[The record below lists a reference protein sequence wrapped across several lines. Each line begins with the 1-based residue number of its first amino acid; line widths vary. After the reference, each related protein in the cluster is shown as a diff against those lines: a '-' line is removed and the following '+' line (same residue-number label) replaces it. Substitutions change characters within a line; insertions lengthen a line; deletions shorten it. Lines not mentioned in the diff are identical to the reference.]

1 MATTK
6 VINLFSS
13 AVATLIFA
21 WRGVVDYELGAIL
34 GLTMFL
40 GALVGGHA
48 TLRISPVWL
57 RRIFIIAVAGLA
69 LKMILVFFQH

>member
-1 MATTK
+1 
-6 VINLFSS
+6 
-13 AVATLIFA
+13 
-21 WRGVVDYELGAIL
+21 
-34 GLTMFL
+34 MFL